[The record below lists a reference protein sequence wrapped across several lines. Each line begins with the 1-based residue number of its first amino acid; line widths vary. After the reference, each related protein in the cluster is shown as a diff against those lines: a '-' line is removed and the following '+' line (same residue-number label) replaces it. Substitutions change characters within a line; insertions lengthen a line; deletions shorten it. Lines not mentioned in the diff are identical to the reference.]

1 MRTAVRRYRGVFP
14 ACFSA
19 GESKT
24 KMSVRLGNFGFGAG
38 WILLILGFW
47 GAGCAVPPKPESA
60 SVGTPSSGFAPTDPT
75 RLEVLP
81 WAPTR
86 SYRRLGEITV
96 IPGTNT
102 PPDTLEASLRDSAAA
117 LGAHAIF
124 VVSDPSHQ
132 LRLVQ
137 VDPLLEELQPTY
149 PTNGVVA
156 VAIRYQ

>member
-1 MRTAVRRYRGVFP
+1 MMGCLLA
-14 ACFSA
+14 A
-19 GESKT
+19 G
-24 KMSVRLGNFGFGAG
+24 LAG
-38 WILLILGFW
+38 P
-47 GAGCAVPPKPESA
+47 GCAVSKSSKTPPAPA
-60 SVGTPSSGFAPTDPT
+60 VATGFAPTDPK

-81 WAPTR
+81 WAPAVP
-86 SYRRLGEITV
+86 YRRLGEVTV

-102 PPDTLEASLRDSAAA
+102 PPSVLETSLLDSAAA

-124 VVSDPSHQ
+124 VVSDPAHH

-137 VDPLLEELQPTY
+137 VDPLLEELHPKY

>member
-1 MRTAVRRYRGVFP
+1 MLL
-14 ACFSA
+14 
-19 GESKT
+19 
-24 KMSVRLGNFGFGAG
+24 M
-38 WILLILGFW
+38 LILGF
-47 GAGCAVPPKPESA
+47 GCAGCAVPPKSEDASGRGPSA
-60 SVGTPSSGFAPTDPT
+60 RFAPTDPT

-81 WAPTR
+81 WAPTKP
-86 SYRRLGEITV
+86 YRRLGEITV
-96 IPGTNT
+96 IPGTST
-102 PPDTLEASLRDSAAA
+102 PPDTLETSLRDSAAA

-137 VDPLLEELQPTY
+137 VDPLLEELHPKY